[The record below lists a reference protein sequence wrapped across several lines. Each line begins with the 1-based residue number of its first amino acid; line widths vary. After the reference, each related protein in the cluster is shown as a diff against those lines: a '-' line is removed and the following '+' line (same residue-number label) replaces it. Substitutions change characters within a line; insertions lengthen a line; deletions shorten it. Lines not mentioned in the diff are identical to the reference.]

1 MRLLLVSHRYPPHHT
16 AGTEVYTEG
25 LACALA
31 QRGHEVHVLCTLKDV
46 GRTDLRLTHREQ
58 DGVTVHTLVQNL
70 YYQSFQDTW
79 SHPGVEK
86 RFAALLET
94 VRPEV
99 VHIQHLLYLSA
110 GLPEMA
116 ARAGARVFAT
126 LHDFGL
132 ECARFGQLVDADGDL
147 CETIDPMRCGSC
159 LARFD
164 WRQSSL
170 QRRVGRGLA
179 GLRRIT
185 GLNLAPFAVRKG
197 RAASAAGHVEA
208 PARVDPEEQ
217 ERLAR
222 GSLARRAG
230 LLEAYRM
237 AERVFC
243 PSAFLAQRAVAAGLE
258 AERVEVLPTGI
269 SKGRLRAARRQ
280 PRAIGAPL
288 RVMFLGTFV
297 PLKGAHVVLEAWD
310 QLGDELKAGAELRL
324 NGPDEHAPAY
334 AESLRGFARD
344 VGAQMGG
351 RLGRDE
357 VHAALA
363 ATDVLVVPSLWFEN
377 RPLVILEA
385 LQAGALVVASD
396 LGALPELVPD
406 SKLRF
411 RAGDASALAACLR
424 RLIRNPELVEA
435 QGVDS
440 ELPDWE
446 ATVDRVEAA
455 YRSPV
460 VS

>member
-1 MRLLLVSHRYPPHHT
+1 MRVLLVSHRYPPHHT

-31 QRGHEVHVLCTLKDV
+31 QRGHEVHVLCTHKDV
-46 GRTDLRLTHREQ
+46 GRTDLQVRRREQ

-70 YYQSFQDTW
+70 FYRSFQETW
-79 SHPGVEK
+79 SHPRVEK
-86 RFAALLET
+86 RFEELLAE
-94 VRPEV
+94 VRPEI

-116 ARAGARVFAT
+116 AAAGARVLAT

-132 ECARFGQLVDADGDL
+132 ECARFGQLVDADGKL
-147 CETIDPMRCGSC
+147 CHAVDPMRCGTC

-179 GLRRIT
+179 GLRRVT
-185 GLNLAPFAVRKG
+185 GLNLAPLAVRKG
-197 RAASAAGHVEA
+197 RGSNAAGQIEA
-208 PARVDPEEQ
+208 PKPIDTDEQ
-217 ERLAR
+217 ERYAR

-230 LLEAYRM
+230 LLEAYRQ

-243 PSAFLAQRAVAAGLE
+243 PSAFLAARVIDAGLD
-258 AERVEVLPTGI
+258 AGRVEVLPTGI
-269 SKGRLRAARRQ
+269 AKGRMHAAQRV
-280 PRAIGAPL
+280 PRALGAPL
-288 RVMFLGTFV
+288 RVQFLGTFV
-297 PLKGAHVVLEAWD
+297 PLKGAHVALEAWD

-334 AESLRGFARD
+334 AESLAGFASQ

-351 RLGRDE
+351 RLSRDE

-363 ATDVLVVPSLWFEN
+363 RTDVLVVPSLWFEN

-385 LQAGALVVASD
+385 LQAGALVLASD
-396 LGALPELVPD
+396 LGALPELVPEPE
-406 SKLRF
+406 LRF
-411 RAGDASALAACLR
+411 RAGDATALAACLR

-435 QGVDS
+435 HRPP

-446 ATVDRVEAA
+446 ATVDRVEAV
-455 YRSPV
+455 YRAPV